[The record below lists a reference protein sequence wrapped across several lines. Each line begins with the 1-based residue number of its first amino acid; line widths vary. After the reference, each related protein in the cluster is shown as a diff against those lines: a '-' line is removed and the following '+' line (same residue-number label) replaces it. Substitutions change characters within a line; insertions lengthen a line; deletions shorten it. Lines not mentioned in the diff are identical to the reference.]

1 MMFKTKRAEVERLKI
16 NQEQNIN
23 DEYTLGVYNGLE
35 LALSVLENRKP
46 EFKTIENETKIIEG
60 NKERNSGR
68 TIANGIIKRI

>member
-1 MMFKTKRAEVERLKI
+1 MFKTKKTEIERLKT

-23 DEYTLGVYNGLE
+23 DDYTLGIYNGLE

-46 EFKTIENETKIIEG
+46 EFKIIENEVKVIEG
-60 NKERNSGR
+60 NEERNNGR

>member
-1 MMFKTKRAEVERLKI
+1 MFKTKKIEIERLKT

-23 DEYTLGVYNGLE
+23 DDYTLGIYNGLE

-46 EFKTIENETKIIEG
+46 EFKIIENEVKVIEG
-60 NKERNSGR
+60 NEERNSGR

>member
-1 MMFKTKRAEVERLKI
+1 MFKTKKTEIERLKT

-23 DEYTLGVYNGLE
+23 DDYTLGIYNGLE

-46 EFKTIENETKIIEG
+46 EFKIIENETKVIEG

>member
-1 MMFKTKRAEVERLKI
+1 MFKTKRVEIERLKT

-23 DEYTLGVYNGLE
+23 DDYTLGIYNGLE

-46 EFKTIENETKIIEG
+46 EFKIIENETKVVNG
-60 NKERNSGR
+60 NEERNNGR

>member
-1 MMFKTKRAEVERLKI
+1 MFKIKKIEIERLKT

-23 DEYTLGVYNGLE
+23 DDYTLGIYNGLE

-46 EFKTIENETKIIEG
+46 EFKIIENEVKVIKG
-60 NKERNSGR
+60 NEERNSGR